1 MNGTATIPIARTNA
15 FDSSGTEIIP
25 IAFLSGSPFPGS
37 VIPESRIDP
46 VALTALAAM
55 PSPNVPTAGTSTGA
69 FQTTTS
75 VQPGATVEIDGQNN
89 SGFASFA
96 GWLAIPYAPYLN
108 ERTTTLEL
116 FIDGNLVATLEV
128 PYNTSDGFISLL
140 RMVIRKRR
148 TLVLLRRILAQLV
161 HQNRDG
167 LFKLR
172 IVTLTHRL
180 WILLHLDIGRDPEIF
195 NFP

>member
-128 PYNTSDGFISLL
+128 PYNTMRWIYLTVADGNSETAAARTSSAGSGATRPSEPRRPVQAADHALGVSPADPAPL
-140 RMVIRKRR
+140 RYQV
-148 TLVLLRRILAQLV
+148 
-161 HQNRDG
+161 
-167 LFKLR
+167 
-172 IVTLTHRL
+172 
-180 WILLHLDIGRDPEIF
+180 
-195 NFP
+195 